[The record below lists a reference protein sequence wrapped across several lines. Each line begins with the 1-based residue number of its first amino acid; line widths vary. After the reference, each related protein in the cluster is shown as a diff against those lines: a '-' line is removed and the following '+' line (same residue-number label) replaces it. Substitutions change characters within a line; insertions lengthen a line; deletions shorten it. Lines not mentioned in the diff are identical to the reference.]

1 MGALQQYRYSIEL
14 MYLNI
19 KNGTYNTIYGE
30 NVKWMIIDRDY
41 DNYNMPIIYAS
52 IVVDKNLADDM
63 IRNYKENLFNISISK
78 HAYDPDDDEW
88 LLSYYDE
95 EYINGQFEY
104 FTDAKANDNDDIDYP
119 DVDDDTKT
127 RKDVY
132 TTITIGFL
140 KVSLINANK
149 RRFNK
154 TLSNTTMTNAIST
167 VTASLDNLVMQPLSY
182 DDILP
187 QIIVPSV
194 DSVSKAIMAL
204 NNVKVLYS
212 TPYRFFMDFG
222 ATYLLSSDGSSTLR
236 KGQRIADLLVSVKKA
251 TDIDGMQEGVYINR
265 QQKNYQINISSTNVS
280 IYDSQISDKLST
292 DVVAISAGGVT
303 QEASIDIDK
312 CSAIDSKYT
321 TVAIPNDNL
330 NLIENIKAEAETNA
344 VRVSIIK
351 DNIDSSIV
359 DINSLVV
366 FHHLDENYK
375 YNGQYILT
383 RKRELLLND
392 GQDFTMT
399 LIANYKKLR
408 KVV

>member
-19 KNGTYNTIYGE
+19 KKGTYNTIHGE

-41 DNYNMPIIYAS
+41 DRYNMPLIYAS

-78 HAYDPDDDEW
+78 HAYDPDDNDW
-88 LLSYYDE
+88 ISNLCDE
-95 EYINGQFEY
+95 EYIYGQFEY
-104 FTDAKANDNDDIDYP
+104 FTDEKPNDNADVDYP
-119 DVDDDTKT
+119 DVDDDTKN
-127 RKDVY
+127 RKDIY
-132 TTITIGFL
+132 RTITIGFM
-140 KVSLINANK
+140 KVSLINDIK
-149 RRFNK
+149 KRFNM
-154 TLSNTTMTNAIST
+154 TLTNTTMTNAIST
-167 VTASLDNLVMQPLSY
+167 VTAGLKGLVLQPLTY
-182 DDILP
+182 NDTLP

-194 DSVSKAIMAL
+194 DSVSKAIAAL

-212 TPYRFFMDFG
+212 TPYRFFMDFH
-222 ATYLLSSDGSSTLR
+222 ATYLISSDGSSNLR
-236 KGQRIADLLVSVKKA
+236 KGQRIADLLISVKKV
-251 TDIDGMQEGVYINR
+251 TDINGMQEGIYINR
-265 QQKNYQINISSTNVS
+265 QQKNYQINISSTNVT
-280 IYDSQISDKLST
+280 IHDSQISDKLST
-292 DVVAISAGGVT
+292 DVIAISAGGVT
-303 QEASIDIDK
+303 QEANIDVDK
-312 CSAIDSKYT
+312 SSAIDNKYT

-330 NLIENIKAEAETNA
+330 NLISNIKAEAETNA

-351 DNIDSSIV
+351 DNIDSSII

-366 FHHLDENYK
+366 MHHLDEGYK

-392 GQDFTMT
+392 GMDFIMT
-399 LIANYKKLR
+399 VIANYKKLR